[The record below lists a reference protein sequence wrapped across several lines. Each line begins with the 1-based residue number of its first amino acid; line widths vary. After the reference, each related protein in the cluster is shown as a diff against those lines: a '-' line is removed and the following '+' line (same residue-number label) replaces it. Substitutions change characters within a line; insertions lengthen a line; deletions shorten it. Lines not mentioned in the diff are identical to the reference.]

1 MLDDLRN
8 TASNPV
14 DEPTPEQGAGHEP
27 PRRRQ
32 RGSFLGMSASQRF
45 VLVLLLFMMT
55 CVLGAGCLVL
65 TGKVY
70 LPFF

>member
-8 TASNPV
+8 SATGSSDP
-14 DEPTPEQGAGHEP
+14 QSP
-27 PRRRQ
+27 PPYREEHSRRRRQ
-32 RGSFLGMSASQRF
+32 PFLGMSAVQRF
-45 VLVLLLFMMT
+45 ILALLIFMMT
-55 CVLGAGCLVL
+55 CVLGTGCLVL

>member
-8 TASNPV
+8 SATGSGDPQSPPPYRE
-14 DEPTPEQGAGHEP
+14 EPS
-27 PRRRQ
+27 RRR
-32 RGSFLGMSASQRF
+32 RSFLGMTAGQRF
-45 VLVLLLFMMT
+45 VLALLLFLMT

-65 TGKVY
+65 TGRVY

>member
-8 TASNPV
+8 SASTPV
-14 DEPTPEQGAGHEP
+14 EPDPEHPPFTELPSRRKREP
-27 PRRRQ
+27 
-32 RGSFLGMSASQRF
+32 FLGMKPGQRF